1 MLLSPSGWCTPLE
14 DDPPICDDAT
24 VADGLEI
31 RVPRID
37 DAAGA
42 AAVHY
47 RSWIATYTPLRHD
60 EAGQLTLAE
69 RVTHWEWL
77 LGSEPPHMGSLVA
90 VRSGAIVGLV
100 EWEVGVDANPS
111 VGEIHAIHVA
121 SEERGRGVGWRLL
134 DATIEALRG
143 NGVRRAILWVVE
155 DNSTARAF
163 YERQG
168 WKWDGTVLER
178 PLGGFPDFPSV
189 VEVRYALDLS

>member
-1 MLLSPSGWCTPLE
+1 ME
-14 DDPPICDDAT
+14 YA
-24 VADGLEI
+24 LEI
-31 RVPRID
+31 RVPRLG

-47 RSWIATYTPLRHD
+47 RSWVATYAPLLRHD
-60 EAGQLTLAE
+60 QAGQLTLAE
-69 RVTHWEWL
+69 RVAHWEWL
-77 LGSEPPHMGSLVA
+77 LRSQPPHMGSLVA

-100 EWEVGVDANPS
+100 EWEVSIDDDAS

-134 DATIEALRG
+134 DAALEALRAH
-143 NGVRRAILWVVE
+143 GVHRAILWVVE
-155 DNSTARAF
+155 ENSTARAF

-168 WKWDGTVLER
+168 WACDGTVLER
-178 PLGGFPDFPSV
+178 PLGGFPHFPSV

>member
-1 MLLSPSGWCTPLE
+1 ME
-14 DDPPICDDAT
+14 NA
-24 VADGLEI
+24 LEI

-42 AAVHY
+42 AAVHH
-47 RSWIATYTPLRHD
+47 RSWVSTYTPLLRHD
-60 EAGQLTLAE
+60 QAGQITLAE
-69 RVTHWEWL
+69 RVAHWEWL
-77 LGSEPPHMGSLVA
+77 LRSQPPHIGSLVA

-100 EWEVGVDANPS
+100 EWEVGVLADAS
-111 VGEIHAIHVA
+111 VGEIHAIHVT

-134 DATIEALRG
+134 EAAVQALRAHG
-143 NGVRRAILWVVE
+143 MRRAMLWVVE
-155 DNSTARAF
+155 ANSTARAF

-168 WKWDGTVLER
+168 WAWDGTVLER

>member
-1 MLLSPSGWCTPLE
+1 ME
-14 DDPPICDDAT
+14 NA
-24 VADGLEI
+24 LEI

-47 RSWIATYTPLRHD
+47 RSWVATYAPLIRQD
-60 EAGQLTLAE
+60 QTGRLTLAE
-69 RVTHWEWL
+69 RVAHWEWL
-77 LGSEPPHMGSLVA
+77 IGAKPPHLGSLVA

-100 EWEVGVDANPS
+100 EWEVGVGADAS

-134 DATIEALRG
+134 DAAAEALRTH
-143 NGVRRAILWVVE
+143 GVRRAILWAVE

-168 WKWDGTVLER
+168 WAWDGTVLAR
-178 PLGGFPDFPSV
+178 PLGGFPEFPSV
-189 VEVRYALDLS
+189 VEVRYGLDLS